1 MLPWL
6 TVAII
11 AASALAIARLPA
23 SLWRAYRASFA
34 ARHGVNVQVSAAV
47 LATLAFAMLIA
58 TIALPERRPV
68 VEIMNAL
75 VVVVGV
81 LAGAADL
88 YIFARHR
95 KTKR

>member
-11 AASALAIARLPA
+11 AAAAIAIGQLPA

-34 ARHGVNVQVSAAV
+34 ARHGVNFQVSIAV
-47 LATLAFAMLIA
+47 LATLAFAMLVA
-58 TIALPERRPV
+58 TLSLPERRPPI
-68 VEIMNAL
+68 EIMNAL
-75 VVVVGV
+75 VVALGV

-88 YIFARHR
+88 YLFARR
-95 KTKR
+95 RAKR